1 MMLPS
6 TTFILLLLSY
16 AHVIACDDTLHARG
30 ACSSSYTVCSPK
42 GAATTNEPPIGTGI
56 SSLFVDVVDT
66 LDSANLAKR
75 EAGQDTCA
83 IETRASGG
91 SLCCAD
97 GTICLLLQDFEL
109 SFCYDNYTTN
119 FFLPGGSYGQVHDGS
134 YTSTDGSTANLLTG
148 NYTLGDGS
156 SGNIYGTPATP
167 PNTATLT
174 LPTQDTA
181 SGVGS
186 AIPVTA
192 LGQEV
197 TYTTTIPGTTVS
209 PSVISTTISALTITG
224 GSTVGS
230 VMAEALTT
238 VPGSTVAPEVT
249 TVTTRLA
256 ASATRKSFG
265 TALMPNIS
273 AFVSAFVMGLV
284 LRRVLI

>member
-1 MMLPS
+1 MLPS
-6 TTFILLLLSY
+6 TTLILLLLSN
-16 AHVIACDDTLHARG
+16 AHLIACDDSLHARG
-30 ACSSSYTVCSPK
+30 ACSSSYTACNPK
-42 GAATTNEPPIGTGI
+42 GAATTNEPPVGTGI
-56 SSLFVDVVDT
+56 SVLFVDVVDT

-75 EAGQDTCA
+75 EAGQDTSV
-83 IETRASGG
+83 IETRAAGG

-97 GTICLLLQDFEL
+97 GTICLLLQDLDL

-148 NYTLGDGS
+148 NYTLGNGS

-186 AIPVTA
+186 AIPLTA
-192 LGQEV
+192 LGQEI

-224 GSTVGS
+224 GSTDGT
-230 VMAEALTT
+230 VMAEAMTT
-238 VPGSTVAPEVT
+238 VPGTTVAPEVT
-249 TVTTRLA
+249 TVTTRAA
-256 ASATRKSFG
+256 ASATKKSSG
-265 TALMPNIS
+265 TAPVPKVPTFIS
-273 AFVSAFVMGLV
+273 AALMALV
-284 LRRVLI
+284 LRRALS

>member
-1 MMLPS
+1 MIPS
-6 TTFILLLLSY
+6 TTFVLLLLSY
-16 AHVIACDDTLHARG
+16 AHVIACDDILHPRA
-30 ACSSSYTVCSPK
+30 ACSSSYTACNPK

-75 EAGQDTCA
+75 EAGQGTGVLV
-83 IETRASGG
+83 TRASGG
-91 SLCCAD
+91 GLCCAE

-192 LGQEV
+192 LGQEI

-209 PSVISTTISALTITG
+209 PSVISTTVSALTITG

-230 VMAEALTT
+230 VVAEAVTT
-238 VPGSTVAPEVT
+238 VPGTTVAPEVS
-249 TVTTRLA
+249 TVTTRVA
-256 ASATRKSFG
+256 ASATKKSSG
-265 TALMPNIS
+265 IVVMPNCY
-273 AFVSAFVMGLV
+273 AFVGALLMGLV
-284 LRRVLI
+284 LRRVLS

>member
-1 MMLPS
+1 MLPS
-6 TTFILLLLSY
+6 TTFLWLLLSY
-16 AHVIACDDTLHARG
+16 THLIACDDTLHARA
-30 ACSSSYTVCSPK
+30 ACSSSFTVCNPK

-56 SSLFVDVVDT
+56 SSLFLDVVDT

-75 EAGQDTCA
+75 EAERGHGV

-97 GTICLLLQDFEL
+97 GTICLLLQNLDL

-119 FFLPGGSYGQVHDGS
+119 YFLPGGSYGQVHDGS
-134 YTSTDGSTANLLTG
+134 YTSTNGSTANLLTG

-230 VMAEALTT
+230 VVAEAVTT
-238 VPGSTVAPEVT
+238 MPGTTVAPEVT
-249 TVTTRLA
+249 TVTTKLA
-256 ASATRKSFG
+256 ASATKKSFG
-265 TALMPNIS
+265 TALMPNPS
-273 AFVSAFVMGLV
+273 AFLSVALMA
-284 LRRVLI
+284 LILC

>member
-1 MMLPS
+1 MLPS
-6 TTFILLLLSY
+6 HNFALLLLSF
-16 AHVIACDDTLHARG
+16 AHVIACDDTLQARG
-30 ACSSSYTVCSPK
+30 ACSSSFTVCNPK

-56 SSLFVDVVDT
+56 SSLFVDVVDS

-75 EAGQDTCA
+75 EAGRDDGV

-97 GTICLLLQDFEL
+97 GTICLLLQNFEL
-109 SFCYDNYTTN
+109 PFCYDNYTTN
-119 FFLPGGSYGQVHDGS
+119 YFLPGGSYGQVHDGS
-134 YTSTDGSTANLLTG
+134 YTSTNGSTANLLTG
-148 NYTLGDGS
+148 NYTLGDGY

-167 PNTATLT
+167 LNTATLT
-174 LPTQDTA
+174 LPTQDTS

-209 PSVISTTISALTITG
+209 PSVVSTTISALTITG

-230 VMAEALTT
+230 VMAEAVTT
-238 VPGSTVAPEVT
+238 VPGTTVAPEVT

-256 ASATRKSFG
+256 ASATKKSFG
-265 TALMPNIS
+265 TALMPNLS
-273 AFVSAFVMGLV
+273 GFVSAALAGLI
-284 LRRVLI
+284 LRRVLS